1 MILTE
6 TPRRKMVTKLVTWGH
21 WFAFLNI
28 VIAIVIAS
36 IYVFNSPSPE
46 TALGT
51 LYLFSNWFS
60 HIGFLTFFGF
70 VIFIL
75 PLCYLLPKPKVVKG
89 VSSVMA
95 AISLALLAFDAL
107 LYTKY
112 GLHLS
117 FGSAELIRNETQTV
131 MAQFN
136 WQQWGFLLLLFIV
149 WLSLQL
155 MLANALWQRIERTQ
169 KLKLGLPITA
179 FFVLCFVTSHAI
191 HIWADANL
199 YHPIVQQDD
208 MFPLSYPATAKTL
221 MARYD
226 LLDYENY
233 YQRREL
239 QFEQR
244 ISTVTYPAEPVYCA
258 VSDNSKVLL
267 ILLTEALPDDALSH
281 IDGLKKFD
289 NHYDLSSSLE
299 NAIES
304 TLFGLPELY
313 QSALHNKLPLLLEMP
328 SKLGL
333 EVLLYSEQDIS
344 HRGIDK
350 FRVQWQGFQQSLVA
364 AQAQLAI
371 AVVNG
376 EQLKTLLSQAVLT
389 HYQVVVS
396 QLHQQDDGKQQS
408 ALYSNVALQG
418 HLSSNEDLAPT
429 LLNIMGCGA
438 EVQNYSTGRNML
450 QPHRNWL
457 VTTHGNTVIVLND
470 SLRIEVMNN
479 GNHKIF
485 NRLSGEESIEALNT
499 GLLSQAIKHLSR
511 FADIR

>member
-21 WFAFLNI
+21 WFALLNI
-28 VIAIVIAS
+28 VIAILIAS
-36 IYVFNSPSPE
+36 IYIFNSPSPE
-46 TALGT
+46 TGLGT
-51 LYLFSNWFS
+51 LYLFTNWFS

-75 PLCYLLPKPKVVKG
+75 PLCYLLPKPKFIKVA
-89 VSSVMA
+89 SSVMA

-136 WQQWGFLLLLFIV
+136 WQQWGFLLLLFVV

-155 MLANALWQRIERTQ
+155 ILANALWQRIERFQ
-169 KLKLGLPITA
+169 KLKLGLPITS

-208 MFPLSYPATAKTL
+208 MLPLSYPATAKAL

-226 LLDYENY
+226 LLDYESY
-233 YQRREL
+233 YQRKEL

-244 ISTVTYPAEPVYCA
+244 ISGVKYPAEPVYCA
-258 VSDNSKVLL
+258 VSENSKVLL
-267 ILLTEALPDDALSH
+267 LLVKEDLPDEVLANLY
-281 IDGLKKFD
+281 GLTKYD
-289 NHYDLSSSLE
+289 NNYDLSSSME

-313 QSALHNKLPLLLEMP
+313 QSALNNRLPLLLEVP

-333 EVLLYSEQDIS
+333 AVKLYSEQNIN
-344 HRGIDK
+344 HRGINQ
-350 FRVQWQGFQQSLVA
+350 FRVQWQEFQQSLVDS
-364 AQAQLAI
+364 QAQLAI
-371 AVVNG
+371 GIVDREEIKN
-376 EQLKTLLSQAVLT
+376 LLTQSLLMNYEVF
-389 HYQVVVS
+389 VS
-396 QLHQQDDGKQQS
+396 QLHQHGDGKQQS

-418 HLSSNEDLAPT
+418 HLSSNEDIAPT

-450 QPHRNWL
+450 QPRRNWL
-457 VTTHGNTVIVLND
+457 VTTHGNTVIVLNENQ
-470 SLRIEVMNN
+470 RIEVMNN
-479 GNHKIF
+479 GSYKIYD
-485 NRLSGEESIEALNT
+485 RLSGEESIEPLNT

-511 FADIR
+511 FSDIH